1 MAASVLNSMAVLLLN
16 FCAKPNICASISATS
31 PSCKTLCL
39 ILKLNETM
47 THLIEEN
54 KFDELKEAL
63 KNSTEYKIH
72 SYLLD
77 VLNDKTV
84 EIDGESFSAD
94 RYQEEFL
101 EGLQIFEALIKSNI
115 DKVKLDSFLNML
127 VELAFK
133 MGGFIQQM
141 SQTAMNKGVYLS
153 DIEELYKVNPTIR
166 QRLQDFIEFLKKSEN
181 QDKPIANLSAAKAQ
195 ISNSIGNLLEKY
207 EIGED
212 MLQFAQSYERVEQT
226 ETAMKIYQG
235 IMNDFES
242 ESVRSSSG
250 LFPEI
255 SYVDDRPES
264 EIKVF
269 ETAKKSF
276 EKLSG
281 QNIAEPQRVHIK
293 ENEKEKEIVLEMEK
307 ASNQTLQK
315 NESGF
320 LNKLKRLFKKN

>member
-1 MAASVLNSMAVLLLN
+1 MPN
-16 FCAKPNICASISATS
+16 FKI
-31 PSCKTLCL
+31 KR
-39 ILKLNETM
+39 KM

-63 KNSTEYKIH
+63 INSTDYKIH

-77 VLNDKTV
+77 VLNDKMV

-101 EGLQIFEALIKSNI
+101 EGLQIFEAIIKSNI
-115 DKVKLDSFLNML
+115 DKVKLDSFLNIL

-133 MGGFIQQM
+133 MGGFIQLM

-166 QRLQDFIEFLKKSEN
+166 QRLQDFIEFLKKTEN
-181 QDKPIANLSAAKAQ
+181 QDKPIANLSATKAQ

-242 ESVRSSSG
+242 ESVKASSG
-250 LFPEI
+250 LFSEI

-264 EIKVF
+264 EIKIF
-269 ETAKKSF
+269 ETAKKGF
-276 EKLSG
+276 ERLSG
-281 QNIAEPQRVHIK
+281 QNIAEPKRVHINENKKAK
-293 ENEKEKEIVLEMEK
+293 EMVLEMEK
-307 ASNQTLQK
+307 ASDQMLQK